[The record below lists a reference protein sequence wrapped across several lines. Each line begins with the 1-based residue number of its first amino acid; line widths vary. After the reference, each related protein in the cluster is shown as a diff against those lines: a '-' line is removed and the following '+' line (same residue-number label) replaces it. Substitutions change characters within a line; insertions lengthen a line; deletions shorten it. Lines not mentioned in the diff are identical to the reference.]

1 MDWHASGITNDFS
14 YELLDN
20 SLKHVGW
27 LDGVTGGSLTESY
40 RGDYRM
46 TATLALDGEVPA
58 MRGYVRIWHTAR
70 LGSESVRTCL
80 ATLSPEEP
88 SMEYRLGRW
97 TGSVDLYSGMK
108 RMDTC
113 IRTRDYSLP
122 KNTSIPT
129 FFTSLVKAACA
140 VPYIAPS
147 ISATAKTTK
156 AIVLEFGTSMLTNAH
171 VLADSVTGYVGV
183 GRDGRVTLT
192 RYVLPS
198 KRAASW
204 SLESGEASIML
215 VGLEREP
222 EEMYNRVL
230 ARYEADGK
238 TYYSS
243 ASLPDAHPWSISSI
257 GQLIGYP
264 MEADMVA
271 APIQANLDKQAA
283 AELASL
289 TSTRARY
296 EVRCLYDPAIEP
308 GTVGTVRYADSPDD
322 PGLSVRA
329 FCSQRELS
337 LDAGMSMTLT
347 LEELA

>member
-20 SLKHVGW
+20 SLRHVGW

-113 IRTRDYSLP
+113 KRTHDYSLP
-122 KNTSIPT
+122 KNSSITT
-129 FFTSLVKAACA
+129 FFNSLVTVSKAI
-140 VPYIAPS
+140 PYIAPS
-147 ISATAKTTK
+147 ISTSAKTTK
-156 AIVLEFGTSMLTNAH
+156 AIVLEFGTSMLSNAH
-171 VLADSVTGYVGV
+171 MVADAASGYVGV

-204 SLESGEASIML
+204 SLESGDASIML
-215 VGLEREP
+215 VGVEREP
-222 EEMYNRVL
+222 EETFNRVV

-238 TYYSS
+238 TYYADANLASS
-243 ASLPDAHPWSISSI
+243 DPWSSSTL
-257 GQLIGYP
+257 GQSFGYAL
-264 MEADMVA
+264 EADMVA
-271 APIQANLDKQAA
+271 APIQANLAKQAA

-289 TSTRARY
+289 TSTRCRY

-322 PGLSVRA
+322 PGLSVKA

-337 LDAGMSMTLT
+337 LDAAMTTTLT